1 MKIMV
6 LAKQVPDTWQ
16 ERTLDMETG
25 MLVRDGAAE
34 PVPDEISERVME
46 IALQHRDAGADAE
59 IVAMTMGPEDSS
71 KTLRKMLAMGADSA
85 VQITDDALAGSDAVQ
100 TARVLA
106 AAIEREGADLVL
118 AGNLATDGNSGV
130 VPAMVAELLDRP
142 YLPQAEDVQIT
153 ESEIVG
159 TIVTED
165 ADVRAAAPL
174 PAVASLTEKTPE
186 PRFPNFKNI
195 MAAKKKTITVHSLAD
210 LDIVAGPVEAEYRS
224 VMVSANARPEKDA
237 GPKVV
242 DDGTAAEQLADF
254 LAENRLI

>member
-25 MLVRDGAAE
+25 MIVRDGAAE

-46 IALQHRDAGADAE
+46 IALQYKDGAGDTE
-59 IVAMTMGPEDSS
+59 IVALSMGPEDAT

-85 VQITDDALAGSDAVQ
+85 VHVTDEALAWSDAVQ

-106 AAIEREGADLVL
+106 AAVEKEGADLVL

-130 VPAMVAELLDRP
+130 VPAMLAETLDRP
-142 YLPQAEDVQIT
+142 YLPQAERVEIG
-153 ESEIVG
+153 ESEVVG

-165 ADVRAAAPL
+165 ADLRAAVAL
-174 PAVASLTEKTPE
+174 PAVVSLTEKTPE

-195 MAAKKKTITVHSLAD
+195 MAAKKKPLATLSLAD
-210 LDIVAGPVEAEYRS
+210 LGITAGPVEAEYRS
-224 VMVSANARPEKDA
+224 VMVSANARPEKVA

-242 DDGTAAEQLADF
+242 DDGTAAEQLAAF
-254 LAENRLI
+254 LAENRHI

>member
-46 IALQHRDAGADAE
+46 VALQYRDSGADVE
-59 IVAMTMGPEDSS
+59 IVALTMGPEDAT
-71 KTLRKMLAMGADSA
+71 KTLRKMLAMGADGA
-85 VQITDDALAGSDAVQ
+85 VHVADEALAGSDAVQ

-106 AAIEREGADLVL
+106 AAIEKEGADLVL
-118 AGNLATDGNSGV
+118 AGNLATDGSTGV
-130 VPAMVAELLDRP
+130 VPAMLAELLDRP
-142 YLPQAEDVQIT
+142 YLPHAEDLEIT
-153 ESEIVG
+153 DAEVVG
-159 TIVTED
+159 TVVTED
-165 ADVRAAAPL
+165 ADVRAAVAL
-174 PAVASLTEKTPE
+174 PAVVGLTEKTGE

-195 MAAKKKTITVHSLAD
+195 MAAKKKPLTDYSLAD
-210 LDIVAGPVEAEYRS
+210 LGIVAGPVEAEYRS
-224 VMVSANARPEKDA
+224 VMVSANARPEKQA

-242 DDGTAAEQLADF
+242 DDGTAAEQLAAF